1 MEGNQGTAAS
11 PGIAIGQALIQERH
25 EFQFVQKDIEEAES
39 ELEIK
44 RFYQAIAEGKEDVKD
59 LRQKVKKEVGAQ
71 ESEIFTA
78 HIQIMNDPEFHDLV
92 ESIIRE
98 EQVTA
103 EVAVQRV
110 IRNYA
115 AQFAEMDE
123 NYIDAREADIK
134 DIGDRILR
142 LLQGMDLDQSLIEDE
157 VILVSYELTPSEI
170 ARLDTTR
177 VMGIVLAEGSRTSH
191 TAILARSLEIP
202 TVVGLGAEVISK
214 IDQGDEL
221 IVDGDDGLVFI
232 SPDEKTF
239 SNYRR
244 RSQEL
249 EVREKELEKYKDM
262 KLERKDGSRVYVN
275 ANIGGTVDLGPM
287 LARGADGIGLFRT
300 EFLFLDRDS
309 LPDEEEQFQ
318 IYKEV
323 VEKVGDRP
331 VVIRTVDI
339 GSDKKPEYLDFPEE
353 INPAMGYRGIR
364 ISLNNKDFFK
374 TQLRAILRASK
385 FGNVKIM
392 YPMIS
397 AIEEVRNA
405 NSVLRQSRLELLDED
420 IEIGDPEIGIMI
432 EVPSAV
438 AMVRELAE
446 EVDFLSIGTNDLV
459 QYTLAVDRTNEKI
472 KDQFTPYHPAILRM
486 ITRVAAA
493 GREFNIPV
501 AMCGEAAGD
510 KLLIPFWL
518 GIGIDQLSMSPVS
531 ILPAKETIEKWL
543 DRDKSELIQ
552 KVLQMSTVAEI
563 QYYLSRRE

>member
-11 PGIAIGQALIQERH
+11 PGIAIGQALIQKRH
-25 EFQFVQKDIEEAES
+25 EFKFVQKDIEEAEA

-44 RFYQAIAEGKEDVKD
+44 RFYQAVARGKEDVRD
-59 LRQKVKKEVGAQ
+59 LRQKVKKEVGSQ

-78 HIQIMNDPEFHDLV
+78 HLQIMNDPEFHSLV
-92 ESIIRE
+92 EKIIQA

-115 AQFAEMDE
+115 AQFAEIEED
-123 NYIDAREADIK
+123 YIEARGADIK
-134 DIGDRILR
+134 DIGDRLLR
-142 LLQGMDLDQSLIEDE
+142 LLQGVELNQGLIEKE
-157 VILVSYELTPSEI
+157 VILVAYELTPSEI
-170 ARLDTTR
+170 ARLDADR
-177 VMGIVLAEGSRTSH
+177 VLGIVLAEGSRTSH

-202 TVVGLGAEVISK
+202 TVVGLGPDVISK
-214 IDQGDEL
+214 ISQGDDL

-232 SPDEKTF
+232 SPDEKTY
-239 SNYRR
+239 SNYRK

-249 EVREKELEKYKDM
+249 VAREKELEQYKDL
-262 KLERKDGSRVYVN
+262 KLERKDGRRVYVN
-275 ANIGGTVDLGPM
+275 ANIGGTVDLEPM

-323 VEKVGDRP
+323 VERVGDRP

-364 ISLNNKDFFK
+364 ISLNNKEFFK

-397 AIEEVRNA
+397 AIEEIRNS
-405 NSVLRQSRLELLDED
+405 NSLLRQCRLELLEED
-420 IEIGDPEIGIMI
+420 IEFGDPEVGIMI

-438 AMVRELAE
+438 AMVRELAA

-493 GREFNIPV
+493 GREFDIPV

-510 KLLIPFWL
+510 RLLIPFWL

-531 ILPAKETIEKWL
+531 ILPARETIKKWL
-543 DRDKSELIQ
+543 DRDKTELIQ